1 METLSPFRR
10 DGSRLRCVSG
20 WAGPDLSPLVVHR
33 HTDDLSD
40 LRRWLLRWAET
51 EMVQDRADRD
61 GVGDV
66 GNDLERATAASA
78 DERIR
83 LKDLGDEPRP
93 AWGAAALRGL
103 LLLVLLASQFLGG
116 PLAAYA
122 VGVVGIEVGA
132 MFAGVGDV
140 VGQTRQPFQRV
151 HGLEI
156 AAERGIHARAVQHG
170 LLAFEPRDREAIPPD
185 EARPIHSGAPD
196 DKLLERE

>member
-1 METLSPFRR
+1 
-10 DGSRLRCVSG
+10 
-20 WAGPDLSPLVVHR
+20 
-33 HTDDLSD
+33 
-40 LRRWLLRWAET
+40 
-51 EMVQDRADRD
+51 MVQDRD

-140 VGQTRQPFQRV
+140 VCQTRQPFQRV
-151 HGLEI
+151 PWP
-156 AAERGIHARAVQHG
+156 RNCSRARYLCG
-170 LLAFEPRDREAIPPD
+170 CGR
-185 EARPIHSGAPD
+185 ARPSGRRGRRAS
-196 DKLLERE
+196 

>member
-1 METLSPFRR
+1 VTGQGW
-10 DGSRLRCVSG
+10 DCVSG

-40 LRRWLLRWAET
+40 VKRWLLRWAEA
-51 EMVQDRADRD
+51 EMVQDPADRD

-66 GNDLERATAASA
+66 GNDLEGATAASA

-93 AWGAAALRGL
+93 AWGAAALLGL
-103 LLLVLLASQFLGG
+103 LLLVLLASQFLGR

-132 MFAGVGDV
+132 VFAGVGDV
-140 VGQTRQPFQRV
+140 VAHASEPLERV
-151 HGLEI
+151 EGLEVSPQ
-156 AAERGIHARAVQHG
+156 EGIHLRAVEHG
-170 LLAFEPRDREAIPPD
+170 LLAIEVHELGEKVRVRLVRTDPLRGYIDF
-185 EARPIHSGAPD
+185 ARA
-196 DKLLERE
+196 

>member
-1 METLSPFRR
+1 
-10 DGSRLRCVSG
+10 VSG
-20 WAGPDLSPLVVHR
+20 WVGPDLSPLVVHR

-40 LRRWLLRWAET
+40 VRRWLLRRAET
-51 EMVQDRADRD
+51 EMVQDPADRD

-66 GNDLERATAASA
+66 GNDLERTTAAFA

-93 AWGAAALRGL
+93 GWGAAALLGL
-103 LLLVLLASQFLGG
+103 LLLMVLASQFLGR

-140 VGQTRQPFQRV
+140 VGQMRQPLQT
-151 HGLEI
+151 I
-156 AAERGIHARAVQHG
+156 
-170 LLAFEPRDREAIPPD
+170 
-185 EARPIHSGAPD
+185 
-196 DKLLERE
+196 